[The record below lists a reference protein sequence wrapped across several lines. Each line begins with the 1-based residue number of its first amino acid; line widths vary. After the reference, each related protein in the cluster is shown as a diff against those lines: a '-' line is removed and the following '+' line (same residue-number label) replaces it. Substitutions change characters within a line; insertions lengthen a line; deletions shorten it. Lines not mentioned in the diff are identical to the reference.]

1 MINGVLFS
9 SRPTPGRLEYR
20 SGTIIR
26 ANGGQLYPVKHN
38 MSLPITPGE
47 ILFEEYLK
55 PMAISTE
62 RMARSIRVEKRII
75 EEILQDRRPIT
86 PELSIRFGAFFGQS
100 NTFWH
105 GIQSECDVRKLASQ
119 QPELTEGIPPAEPVR
134 RRIDREER
142 AGEGAHQSQA
152 GSGDVDFTP

>member
-1 MINGVLFS
+1 
-9 SRPTPGRLEYR
+9 
-20 SGTIIR
+20 
-26 ANGGQLYPVKHN
+26 

-86 PELSIRFGAFFGQS
+86 PELSIRFGAFFASPILFGTES
-100 NTFWH
+100 SPSATFANW
-105 GIQSECDVRKLASQ
+105 
-119 QPELTEGIPPAEPVR
+119 
-134 RRIDREER
+134 
-142 AGEGAHQSQA
+142 QA
-152 GSGDVDFTP
+152 NNRN